1 MSSPES
7 TMTKTQRIMK
17 SSRDNSE
24 SIGVSLAVV
33 LAYGFSTYTSA
44 ALPAEV
50 VAALGSLI
58 GAFSAR
64 MKG

>member
-1 MSSPES
+1 MP
-7 TMTKTQRIMK
+7 TRDPTLTKAQRIVK
-17 SSRDNSE
+17 TSRDNSE
-24 SIGVSLAVV
+24 SIGVSAAVV
-33 LAYGFSTYTSA
+33 LAWAFSTYSNT

-64 MKG
+64 VKG